1 MRLPEVLQA
10 HSSDSRGTLHE
21 GHQKIS
27 LLPGEKLL
35 SGENVLSNFC
45 IDPLAVGGTGI

>member
-1 MRLPEVLQA
+1 MRLPELPQA
-10 HSSDSRGTLHE
+10 QSSDSRGTLQE

-35 SGENVLSNFC
+35 SGESVLSDFC
-45 IDPLAVGGTGI
+45 IDPLAVGRTDI